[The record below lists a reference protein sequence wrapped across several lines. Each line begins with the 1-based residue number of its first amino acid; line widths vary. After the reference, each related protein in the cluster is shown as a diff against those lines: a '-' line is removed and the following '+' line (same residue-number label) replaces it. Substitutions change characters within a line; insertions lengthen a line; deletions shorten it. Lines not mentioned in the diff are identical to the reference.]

1 MQYDIEPTSMT
12 NIMVKWYKKQF
23 KTQHC
28 KIFSF
33 SGSQIPPTTEKK
45 KPELHRIDC
54 WWKCVNGVADL
65 L

>member
-45 KPELHRIDC
+45 LSC
-54 WWKCVNGVADL
+54 TG
-65 L
+65 